1 METMN
6 TMQQNPEQVC
16 LTIQDEDT
24 MNPSAQIKAFE
35 HLPIL
40 KQCACIATMLGALR
54 QTPRVIEATRLIKNV
69 LNIYSNDVLTELHPA
84 LVHIFTVY
92 SQDIQ
97 QILHDKITD
106 VAFKIRME
114 TLEYINNIVYLQL
127 NIYKYEDIEK
137 LIEMLFTIN

>member
-1 METMN
+1 MDLMD
-6 TMQQNPEQVC
+6 TMQQNSEKVC

-40 KQCACIATMLGALR
+40 KQCACIATMLGAR
-54 QTPRVIEATRLIKNV
+54 DQTPRVIEATRLIKNV
-69 LNIYSNDVLTELHPA
+69 LNIYSNDVLIELHPA

-92 SQDIQ
+92 LQDIQ

>member
-1 METMN
+1 MNTTN
-6 TMQQNPEQVC
+6 TMQEKREQVC
-16 LTIQDEDT
+16 LTIQNEDA
-24 MNPSAQIKAFE
+24 MNQSVQIKAFE

-40 KQCACIATMLGALR
+40 KQCACISAMLGAR
-54 QTPRVIEATRLIKNV
+54 EQTPRVIEAKRLIKNV

-97 QILHDKITD
+97 HILQDKITD

-127 NIYKYEDIEK
+127 NIYKYEDIER
-137 LIEMLFTIN
+137 LIEMLFTID